1 MIDDARWRCYRTPR
15 YLRCFLGLSL
25 RAGVILGVKQ
35 NEMTLPAALTRSFLI
50 DDFVDIGE
58 RYGIDFRFPA
68 WSSCRHYAQDTRV
81 VVQGEVEELTLSSGI
96 CLTNSNVRV
105 LQPYETTSL
114 HACPLYMLVV
124 LEGAVV
130 IRLNGKEYVVQAG
143 MAFSARL
150 GEHQAMNASHSA
162 DRHLRTLSL
171 GIYPDTFSR
180 QPLLHSLLEAW
191 EENGSPTFL
200 WPVPGY
206 LLSGLHQPLHNA
218 SVSLPRQMMLEG
230 VLLQLLGH
238 GLQLRMQEHRPRALS
253 LAAQHGRLETIRRL
267 LEQHPEKE
275 YSLNELAQLAAMSS
289 SSLRSK
295 FRQAYGHSVFD
306 YLRDCRLALA
316 RRYLQQGYS
325 VQQAAWMSGYQHATN
340 FSTAFR
346 RRYGIAPSDIR
357 DA

>member
-1 MIDDARWRCYRTPR
+1 M
-15 YLRCFLGLSL
+15 
-25 RAGVILGVKQ
+25 GVKQ
-35 NEMTLPAALTRSFLI
+35 NETGFPTKLTRSFLI

-58 RYGIDFRFPA
+58 RYGIDFRFPD
-68 WSSCRHYAQDTRV
+68 WSSCRHYAHDKRIV
-81 VVQGEVEELTLSSGI
+81 VRGEVEELTLSSGI
-96 CLTNSNVRV
+96 CLTSSNVRV

-114 HACPLYMLVV
+114 HCCPLYMLIV

-130 IRLNGKEYVVQAG
+130 LRLNGKEYVAQAG
-143 MAFSARL
+143 MAFSSRL
-150 GEHQAMNASHSA
+150 SEHQVMNASHHA

-171 GIYPDTFSR
+171 GIYPETFHR
-180 QPLLHSLLEAW
+180 EPLLHSLLQEWEAC
-191 EENGSPTFL
+191 GSPAFL
-200 WPVPGY
+200 WQVPGY
-206 LLSGLHQPLHNA
+206 LLSGLHHPLHGA
-218 SVSLPRQMMLEG
+218 VTGLPRQLMLEG
-230 VLLQLLGH
+230 VMLQLLGH
-238 GLQLRMQEHRPRALS
+238 GLQLRMQDRGPRALPAVS
-253 LAAQHGRLETIRRL
+253 QHNRLENIRLL

-275 YSLNELAQLAAMSS
+275 YSLNELAALAAMSS

-346 RRYGIAPSDIR
+346 RRYGMAPSDIR

>member
-1 MIDDARWRCYRTPR
+1 
-15 YLRCFLGLSL
+15 
-25 RAGVILGVKQ
+25 LGVKQ
-35 NEMTLPAALTRSFLI
+35 TTTTIPTELARSFLI

-58 RYGIDFRFPA
+58 RYGIDFHFPS
-68 WSSCRHYAQDTRV
+68 WSSCRHYAHDKRI
-81 VVQGEVEELTLSSGI
+81 VVQGAVEEMTLSSGI
-96 CLTNSNVRV
+96 CLTRSDVRV

-114 HACPLYMLVV
+114 HGCPLFMLVV
-124 LEGAVV
+124 LEGCVV
-130 IRLNGKEYVVQAG
+130 LKLNGKEYAVQAG
-143 MAFSARL
+143 MVFSARL
-150 GEHQAMNASHSA
+150 SGQQPMNASHLA
-162 DRHLRTLSL
+162 DRHLRTLAL
-171 GIYPDTFSR
+171 GIYPETVN
-180 QPLLHSLLEAW
+180 QHPLLQSLLEEW
-191 EENGSPTFL
+191 ETCGSPALL

-206 LLSGLHQPLHNA
+206 LLSGLHPPLHNA
-218 SVSLPRQMMLEG
+218 LSGLPRQLILEG
-230 VLLQLLGH
+230 VMLQLLGY
-238 GLQLRMQEHRPRALS
+238 GLQLRMQDHRRRPLPM
-253 LAAQHGRLETIRRL
+253 AAQHKRLETVRQH

-275 YSLNELAQLAAMSS
+275 YSLSELAQLAAMSS

-346 RRYGIAPSDIR
+346 RRYGIAPSDLR

>member
-1 MIDDARWRCYRTPR
+1 M
-15 YLRCFLGLSL
+15 
-25 RAGVILGVKQ
+25 GVKQ
-35 NEMTLPAALTRSFLI
+35 NETAIPAELARSFLI

-58 RYGIDFRFPA
+58 RYGIDFRFPS
-68 WSSCRHYAQDTRV
+68 WSSCRHYAHDKRI
-81 VVQGEVEELTLSSGI
+81 VVQGAVEELTLSSGI
-96 CLTNSNVRV
+96 CLTSSNVRV

-114 HACPLYMLVV
+114 HGCPLFMLVV
-124 LEGAVV
+124 LEGGVV
-130 IRLNGKEYVVQAG
+130 LRLNGKEYAVQPG

-150 GEHQAMNASHSA
+150 SGQQPMNASHFA
-162 DRHLRTLSL
+162 DRHLRTLAL
-171 GIYPDTFSR
+171 GIYPETFR
-180 QPLLHSLLEAW
+180 QQPLLQSLLEEW
-191 EENGSPTFL
+191 EAFGSPALL

-206 LLSGLHQPLHNA
+206 LLSGLHHPLHNGL
-218 SVSLPRQMMLEG
+218 SGLPRRLMLEG
-230 VLLQLLGH
+230 AMLQLLGH
-238 GLQLRMQEHRPRALS
+238 GLQLGMRDSNRCPLS
-253 LAAQHGRLETIRRL
+253 TAAQHGRLETVRQM

-295 FRQAYGHSVFD
+295 FRQAYGLPVFD

-346 RRYGIAPSDIR
+346 RRYGIAPSDLR